1 MKSWKKAICLALAL
15 TLGLGVISCKKE
27 KAPVVTEPEDPVTDT
42 YLVRDGASDYT
53 IVIPTDAGTDI
64 QFAAGELQM
73 FFREA
78 TGVELP
84 IVTDEGRTFS
94 ESDKVL
100 SIGDTTILR
109 GSGVT
114 VSAAELGT
122 DGLRLVTQGDTVLM
136 AGGSDTGAMYA
147 AYEFLERTFNF
158 ECYASDEYYIDTE
171 VTERFLKAFNVTE
184 VPAFARR
191 SVGLYSYTASRT
203 FRNRMRQQLFDEGWI
218 YWSHSHFKIMPVEE
232 YYLDHPTWYSSDGVI
247 TDGVIEQEPT
257 QLCLTNDEM
266 RAEFTKN
273 VIELMDANPDC
284 GYIMLGQED
293 VRTFCECP
301 TCAAEV
307 AIYKESGV
315 MMHFVNKVADDV
327 QAHIDASDN
336 PDRKFYL
343 CTFGYHRTEKAPT
356 NYNAETGEYTPI
368 DDTVLPRDNVM
379 IMVAPISTCY
389 AHSLYDDCNVSN
401 GSSEIVKSWKAVAS
415 GHLYFW
421 IYNKFF
427 SHYFIPYDNFGS
439 VVDNYKIL
447 QELGAQFVYHQGNKE
462 TEAGGL
468 QALNSYVQAKL
479 MWNPD
484 LNPTELVENFAV
496 HYYKAA
502 SDAFLEYYNLLRMNY
517 VLWEEKGFHAYPTGD
532 GGGIFNANY
541 WTRDYL
547 DQLDACFDEMTSA
560 IDRYRYTD
568 ADLYE
573 TLLQRI
579 NVERCTVWY
588 LYLELYFDQFTYAEL
603 SDMID
608 NFSLTCAAQGIS
620 VWREKYLSTFAD
632 ADVSQIVAGWRT
644 DLLSVTV

>member
-1 MKSWKKAICLALAL
+1 
-15 TLGLGVISCKKE
+15 
-27 KAPVVTEPEDPVTDT
+27 
-42 YLVRDGASDYT
+42 
-53 IVIPTDAGTDI
+53 
-64 QFAAGELQM
+64 
-73 FFREA
+73 
-78 TGVELP
+78 
-84 IVTDEGRTFS
+84 
-94 ESDKVL
+94 
-100 SIGDTTILR
+100 
-109 GSGVT
+109 
-114 VSAAELGT
+114 
-122 DGLRLVTQGDTVLM
+122 
-136 AGGSDTGAMYA
+136 
-147 AYEFLERTFNF
+147 
-158 ECYASDEYYIDTE
+158 
-171 VTERFLKAFNVTE
+171 
-184 VPAFARR
+184 
-191 SVGLYSYTASRT
+191 
-203 FRNRMRQQLFDEGWI
+203 
-218 YWSHSHFKIMPVEE
+218 MPVEE
-232 YYLDHPTWYSSDGVI
+232 YFLAHPTWYSSDGVVSEDGTEII
-247 TDGVIEQEPT
+247 TEPT

-293 VRTFCECP
+293 IRTFCECP
-301 TCAAEV
+301 TCAAET

-343 CTFGYHRTEKAPT
+343 CTFGYHKTEKAPT
-356 NYNAETGEYTPI
+356 NYDAATGVYTPI

-389 AHSLYDDCNVSN
+389 AHSLYDECNVTN
-401 GSSEIVKSWKAVAS
+401 GSAEIVKSWKAVAS

-462 TEAGGL
+462 TEAAGL

-479 MWNPD
+479 MWDPD
-484 LNPTELVENFAV
+484 LNPTALVGKFAE

-502 SDAFLEYYNLLRMNY
+502 SAAFLEYYNLLRMNY
-517 VLWEEKGFHAYPTGD
+517 VLWEETYDFHARPTGD
-532 GGGIFNANY
+532 GGGILDAKM

-547 DQLDACFDEMTSA
+547 DQLDGCFDRMTAA
-560 IDRYRYTD
+560 IERYRYTD
-568 ADLYE
+568 SALYD

-588 LYLELYFDQFTYAEL
+588 LYLELYFDQFTYDEL
-603 SDMID
+603 NEMID
-608 NFSLTCAAQGIS
+608 NFSLTCAMQGIS
-620 VWREKYLSTFAD
+620 VWREKYLSTYAD
-632 ADVSQIVAGWRT
+632 ADVSQKVAAWRK
-644 DLLSVTV
+644 DLLSVTN